1 MDLGPPEL
9 AIILVI
15 VLVLFGGKKLPE
27 LARSLGKA
35 KKEFEHATTED
46 TDKKTAPAPAP
57 APANPD
63 AVDTTG
69 TLDAPSGTDKNA

>member
-35 KKEFEHATTED
+35 KKEFEHATTD
-46 TDKKTAPAPAP
+46 DDKKSETPA
-57 APANPD
+57 ANPE

-69 TLDAPSGTDKNA
+69 TLDAPTGSDKNA

>member
-46 TDKKTAPAPAP
+46 TDKKAAP